1 MKKHPITETYLLSDI
16 GDEELRSKLEH
27 KYIEFETL
35 KSLSVETQR
44 MALRSQ
50 ANAMKTAAEV
60 QLAQLDFL
68 IQASEA
74 FPRINMEP
82 MWMLRRRG
90 DGEVVLECLVT
101 ERDMQRM
108 AKAQTKQM
116 KDQLEEISGH
126 DNDEDDEEDDG
137 IFRKK

>member
-82 MWMLRRRG
+82 VWMLRRRN

-101 ERDMQRM
+101 EKDMQRM

-116 KDQLEEISGH
+116 KDQLEEITGR
-126 DNDEDDEEDDG
+126 DEEEDDDEDDG